1 MNASPDF
8 ALTYPNLLSASLGAR
23 PLSCSD
29 EFFAPASRMLADS
42 EPVFIPDKYD
52 DHGKWMDGWESRR
65 CRQPDKTHD
74 WCVVRLAT
82 VAAPKG
88 VLIDT
93 RHFTGN
99 YPPHASLDG
108 CHADEVDGATEWS
121 PLLSKVSLQPD
132 HKHYFPLTTDR
143 AVSHLRLNIFP
154 DGGVARLRLFGEAMG
169 EPPVNADGVAEVS
182 SLLCGGRII
191 AWNDSHFGEPWVTLK
206 PYPAESMQDGWET
219 RRRRTP
225 GYDWLFL
232 RLARP
237 ACIQRLEVDTRH
249 FKGNFP
255 AACSLQGHA
264 EETMENPDGWP
275 YLLPQS
281 PLSAHQV
288 HSFESQE
295 ATPVRTVRLCI
306 FPDGGISRLRLFGHF
321 VD

>member
-74 WCVVRLAT
+74 WCVVRLAA

-121 PLLSKVSLQPD
+121 PLLSKIPLQPD
-132 HKHYFPLTTDR
+132 DKHYFPLTTDR
-143 AVSHLRLNIFP
+143 AVSHLRLNIFS
-154 DGGVARLRLFGEAMG
+154 G
-169 EPPVNADGVAEVS
+169 
-182 SLLCGGRII
+182 
-191 AWNDSHFGEPWVTLK
+191 
-206 PYPAESMQDGWET
+206 
-219 RRRRTP
+219 RRRRAP
-225 GYDWLFL
+225 AIVRGGDGGAAGERRRYGGGFLFALRRPDHRLERFAFRGALGHSQALSGGVHAGWLGNPPATDARV
-232 RLARP
+232 RLAFSE
-237 ACIQRLEVDTRH
+237 IGETRLH
-249 FKGNFP
+249 P
-255 AACSLQGHA
+255 
-264 EETMENPDGWP
+264 
-275 YLLPQS
+275 
-281 PLSAHQV
+281 
-288 HSFESQE
+288 
-295 ATPVRTVRLCI
+295 TV
-306 FPDGGISRLRLFGHF
+306 GS
-321 VD
+321 